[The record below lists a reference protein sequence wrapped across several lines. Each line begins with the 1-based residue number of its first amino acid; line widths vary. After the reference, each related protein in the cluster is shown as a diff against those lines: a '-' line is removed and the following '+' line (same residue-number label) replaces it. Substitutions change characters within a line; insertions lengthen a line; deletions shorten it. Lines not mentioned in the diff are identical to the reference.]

1 MLKSHAFRPLRLA
14 TQRVPVSDAVSIVT
28 IPASKLSLSVWI
40 DNRGATDLFIELGET
55 NPSDT
60 ASFPIPA
67 MTSQPIGLGQVRQIR
82 LKRKAGSAAA
92 EVIVTPGEG
101 L

>member
-1 MLKSHAFRPLRLA
+1 MLKSHAFMPLRLSA
-14 TQRVPVSDAVSIVT
+14 QRVSVSDAVSIVK
-28 IPASKLSLSVWI
+28 IPNTNRSLSVWI
-40 DNRGATDLFIELGET
+40 DNRGATDVFIELGAV

-67 MTSQPIGLGQVRQIR
+67 MTSQPIGIGQVREIR
-82 LKRKAGSAAA
+82 LKRKTGSASA